1 MVLIGGVLV
10 LAQLRRL
17 KRGATRGCPGGG
29 GGVADPGGV
38 GGTFRCCA
46 EGRGLMGAVG
56 DGCVVGLGDPGGLFQ
71 PWGLIL

>member
-29 GGVADPGGV
+29 EVESLTLEV
-38 GGTFRCCA
+38 L
-46 EGRGLMGAVG
+46 EGRSDVVLRAVG
-56 DGCVVGLGDPGGLFQ
+56 
-71 PWGLIL
+71 